1 MGLTTKYAECS
12 RLLAAQA
19 RVARDKV
26 AVEADLVVGLAAGL
40 KDVFGAAGEAAH
52 LLAVATIA
60 RLATR
65 HRRVQG
71 GSGSVL
77 HGVGGGGY
85 GTWWPS
91 CVTLDGGVEEKGAE
105 HGDCGRRASFNSW
118 FRCGTGCYPGNKAKA
133 RMRI

>member
-1 MGLTTKYAECS
+1 MGSVRGGVRLTTKYAECS
-12 RLLAAQA
+12 GLLAAQA

-40 KDVFGAAGEAAH
+40 KDVFGAAGEAAD
-52 LLAVATIA
+52 LLAVASIA

-65 HRRVQG
+65 HGRVQG
-71 GSGSVL
+71 GSGSVLVL

-91 CVTLDGGVEEKGAE
+91 CVTLDGGVEEEGAE

-118 FRCGTGCYPGNKAKA
+118 VWCA
-133 RMRI
+133 

>member
-91 CVTLDGGVEEKGAE
+91 CVTLDGGVEKKGAE
-105 HGDCGRRASFNSW
+105 HWELRTAGVFLNS
-118 FRCGTGCYPGNKAKA
+118 GV
-133 RMRI
+133 